1 MEVTLL
7 TIYDIAKAAGV
18 SASTVSRVANNKP
31 GVNAKTREKVQQLLE
46 EHHYVPNDAARGLVT
61 SSSHLVGILIAD
73 IRTQHHVEGAYY
85 IANELEKLDYYSII
99 LNTGNSDEA
108 RASSLRILERRKVEA
123 AVLMG
128 SVFQTEV
135 VADAICQYLPDI
147 PVFMLNGFINQPNV
161 YGVLTDERT
170 GVEEC
175 VALLARKNK
184 KKIAFMVDSP
194 TPSSVLKLQGFL
206 NGMEKLGVNEKEAWV
221 YKGVEGTVEGG
232 YHIMKR
238 ALAEHPEIDGVIC
251 SLDIIACGAL
261 RALRE
266 QGIKVPSRVGI
277 IGIDNSIYAD
287 ICTPRLTSLDNMLL
301 DSGIT
306 IAHKLV
312 DCLKGRSTNQKTML
326 FTNIVEREST

>member
-1 MEVTLL
+1 M
-7 TIYDIAKAAGV
+7 TIYDIAKVAGV

-31 GVNAKTREKVQQLLE
+31 GVNAKTRQKVQQLLE
-46 EHHYVPNDAARGLVT
+46 QNHYVPNDAARGLVT

-85 IANELEKLDYYSII
+85 IANELEKLEYYSII

-108 RASSLRILERRKVEA
+108 RAASLRILERRKVEA

-128 SVFQTEV
+128 SVFQTDA
-135 VADAICQYLPDI
+135 VASAIRQYLSGI
-147 PVFMLNGFINQPNV
+147 PVFMLNGFINLPNV
-161 YGVLTDERT
+161 YGVLTDECT

-175 VALLARKNK
+175 VALLARKKRKN
-184 KKIAFMVDSP
+184 IAFMVDSP
-194 TPSSVLKLQGFL
+194 TPSSMLKLQGFV
-206 NGMEKLGVNEKEAWV
+206 NGMEKLGISEKKAWI
-221 YKGVEGTVEGG
+221 YRDVEGTVEGG
-232 YHIMKR
+232 YQSMKKI
-238 ALAEHPEIDGVIC
+238 LQEHPAVDGVIC
-251 SLDIIACGAL
+251 SLDIIACGAM
-261 RALRE
+261 RALWD
-266 QGIKVPSRVGI
+266 QGIRVPDQVGM
-277 IGIDNSIYAD
+277 IGIDNSVYAD

-312 DCLKGRSTNQKTML
+312 NCLKGRTTSQKTML

>member
-1 MEVTLL
+1 
-7 TIYDIAKAAGV
+7 
-18 SASTVSRVANNKP
+18 
-31 GVNAKTREKVQQLLE
+31 
-46 EHHYVPNDAARGLVT
+46 
-61 SSSHLVGILIAD
+61 
-73 IRTQHHVEGAYY
+73 
-85 IANELEKLDYYSII
+85 
-99 LNTGNSDEA
+99 
-108 RASSLRILERRKVEA
+108 
-123 AVLMG
+123 
-128 SVFQTEV
+128 
-135 VADAICQYLPDI
+135 
-147 PVFMLNGFINQPNV
+147 
-161 YGVLTDERT
+161 
-170 GVEEC
+170 
-175 VALLARKNK
+175 
-184 KKIAFMVDSP
+184 MVDSP

-238 ALAEHPEIDGVIC
+238 VLAEHPEIDGVIC

-266 QGIKVPSRVGI
+266 QGIKVPSQVGI